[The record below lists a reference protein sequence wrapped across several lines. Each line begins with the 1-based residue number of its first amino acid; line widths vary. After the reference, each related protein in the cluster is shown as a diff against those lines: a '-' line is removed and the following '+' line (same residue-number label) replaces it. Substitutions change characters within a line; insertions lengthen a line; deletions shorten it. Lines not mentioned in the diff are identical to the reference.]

1 MPIRLLAL
9 DLDGTL
15 VADLHT
21 IPVRTRVAIQ
31 AVAEQGVRVVI
42 ATGREYGI
50 TRKFVDM
57 LGLTT
62 PIICYQGAWIYDPQT
77 GRSIGNE
84 GLPVPLAHEL
94 IDLARAR
101 NLMLNLYVDHK
112 AYVENLTEAGRAMF
126 GNLGTPLLEVN
137 DLKAAVTASPI
148 KGLIYHPAEEAGLVL
163 VELKAAL
170 NGRLSVF
177 RSLDTLIEITAPRV
191 SKGHALAVLA
201 DFYNIARDEVMA
213 IGDHDNDIEM
223 ITWAGLGV
231 AMGNA
236 SEGARAAAD
245 VIAPPLSQEGAAWA
259 IEHFILQQNGTFQT
273 DRAVMV

>member
-1 MPIRLLAL
+1 MPVRLLAL

-21 IPVRTRVAIQ
+21 IPARTRAAIQ
-31 AVAEQGVRVVI
+31 AAAEQGVRVVI

-84 GLPVPLAHEL
+84 GLPVDLAHEL

-101 NLMLNLYVDHK
+101 RLMLNLYIDHK

-126 GNLGTPLLEVN
+126 GNLGTPLLEVK
-137 DLKAAVTASPI
+137 DLKAAVITSPV
-148 KGLIYHPAEEAGLVL
+148 KGLIFHPAQGAGLV
-163 VELKAAL
+163 VAELKAAL
-170 NGRLSVF
+170 NGRLNVF

-201 DFYNIARDEVMA
+201 DHYHITRDEVMA

-223 ITWAGLGV
+223 IAWAGLGV
-231 AMGNA
+231 AMGSA

-245 VIAPPLSQEGAAWA
+245 VIAPPLDQEGAAWA
-259 IEHFILQQNGTFQT
+259 IEHFILQQHATFQK
-273 DRAVMV
+273 DRTATA

>member
-1 MPIRLLAL
+1 
-9 DLDGTL
+9 
-15 VADLHT
+15 
-21 IPVRTRVAIQ
+21 
-31 AVAEQGVRVVI
+31 VVI

-84 GLPVPLAHEL
+84 SLPVDLAHEL
-94 IDLARAR
+94 IDLARTR
-101 NLMLNLYVDHK
+101 KLMLNLYVDHK
-112 AYVENLTEAGRAMF
+112 AYVENLTDAGRAMF
-126 GNLGTPLLEVN
+126 GNLGTPLLEVK
-137 DLKAAVTASPI
+137 DLKAAITTSPI
-148 KGLIYHPAEEAGLVL
+148 KGLIFHPAEEAGTV
-163 VELKAAL
+163 VAELKAAL

-191 SKGHALAVLA
+191 SKGHALAILA
-201 DFYNIARDEVMA
+201 DHYNIAQAEVMA

-223 ITWAGLGV
+223 IAWAGLGV
-231 AMGNA
+231 AMGSA

-245 VIAPPLSQEGAAWA
+245 VIAPPLSEEGAAWA
-259 IEHFILQQNGTFQT
+259 IEYFILHQRGISQK
-273 DRAVMV
+273 DRTGMA

>member
-21 IPVRTRVAIQ
+21 IPARTQAAIQ
-31 AVAEQGVRVVI
+31 AAAEQGVRVVI

-101 NLMLNLYVDHK
+101 RLMLNLYVDHK

-126 GNLGTPLLEVN
+126 GDLGTPLLEVT
-137 DLKAAVTASPI
+137 DLKAAVTVSPI
-148 KGLIYHPAEEAGLVL
+148 KGLIFHPAEGTGLV
-163 VELKAAL
+163 VTELKAAL
-170 NGRLSVF
+170 NGRLNVF

-201 DFYNIARDEVMA
+201 DHYHIARDEVMA

-223 ITWAGLGV
+223 IAWAGLGV

-245 VIAPPLSQEGAAWA
+245 VVAPPLDQEGAAWA
-259 IEHFILQQNGTFQT
+259 IEQYILQQNGTFQK
-273 DRAVMV
+273 DRTATA